1 MVTSADL
8 ATSPH
13 TRVVDG
19 TFRIVAKINGG
30 TPDDAGPLTPPLP
43 KLGDRKLAEFRPAD
57 TAKKLAMLKTW
68 ARVEALP
75 ASRRVC
81 TPTR

>member
-30 TPDDAGPLTPPLP
+30 TPDDAGPLNPPLP
-43 KLGDRKLAEFRPAD
+43 KLGDRKLAEFQPAD
-57 TAKKLAMLKTW
+57 TGQK
-68 ARVEALP
+68 ARNAQDVGSCGGCRP
-75 ASRRVC
+75 ARRVR